1 MENNFTQNL
10 ATELNTSKNNSFLFK
25 IISNINNKEYNTNK
39 ECNTTNK
46 AINKF
51 TLSYLGNR
59 TRLKEVYS
67 DDLYVYKDIWSST
80 FFDIH
85 EKAALKNLYI
95 KSKKIKN
102 SLLYFLRLC
111 RWKKAVTYSMNTDLY
126 LNSLDDFP
134 DSQKIIL
141 MENNTKYPF
150 RLSDLVNCLTVCLT
164 NSSGLFSKPLRLKNP
179 HTNIEFSI
187 HNLYNIYFKLLDS
200 KFNIPLCIR
209 GFFQCEMLTSKFLY
223 KYYTVLKEKT
233 ISNFSKSDN
242 LYEKFEHIL
251 NMFHAYR
258 EDIDYLTIVNHP
270 PHYVKTTLCKNLHN
284 PLFYYL
290 KSKYSCNPLIRKE
303 FKLKSKTSM
312 ITYLNKNPNFNLV

>member
-51 TLSYLGNR
+51 RLSYLGNR

-141 MENNTKYPF
+141 MENNTKYQF

-179 HTNIEFSI
+179 HTTMMN
-187 HNLYNIYFKLLDS
+187 
-200 KFNIPLCIR
+200 
-209 GFFQCEMLTSKFLY
+209 
-223 KYYTVLKEKT
+223 
-233 ISNFSKSDN
+233 
-242 LYEKFEHIL
+242 
-251 NMFHAYR
+251 
-258 EDIDYLTIVNHP
+258 
-270 PHYVKTTLCKNLHN
+270 
-284 PLFYYL
+284 
-290 KSKYSCNPLIRKE
+290 
-303 FKLKSKTSM
+303 
-312 ITYLNKNPNFNLV
+312 